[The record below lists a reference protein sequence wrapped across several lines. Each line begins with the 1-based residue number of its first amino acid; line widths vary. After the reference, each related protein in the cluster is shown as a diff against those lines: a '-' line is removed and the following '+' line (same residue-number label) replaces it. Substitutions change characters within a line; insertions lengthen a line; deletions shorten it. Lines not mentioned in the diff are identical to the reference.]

1 MKKSF
6 PIVVAF
12 AITILFFIQLAG
24 TLVESIYILDLMN
37 LQLDEKALGVLFFF
51 VPILLFPLFKRF
63 ARLLVWV
70 TSILLL
76 VVRGLLPYINTSQR
90 MLAAG
95 LGTVAATTL
104 FFLLLSACPGGVTAP
119 RLGLWGAAGLGVAV
133 LLSGF
138 LRTVG
143 YGLDISLI
151 PAGAWLGWIL
161 GLVLVAIIAT
171 LSWEDSK
178 TEQKSGQGITG
189 AIIGVLLLLDLIW
202 FSFSAPAVIVRWT
215 EGNYTLIV
223 ALVSLLA
230 AATTWICITRPQWLD
245 RISASMLLVWNILFT
260 LSLTGTLLAQ
270 HVPFATTPHSAP
282 VVVSSPSLPGQIA
295 LVLTLL
301 LFPVL
306 ILDLRL
312 FITRIAQTSPTAR
325 DLVPGFLIG
334 MLITIV
340 LIFINIFSNVWGYVP
355 PVSMYFRGTFW
366 LTFFLLAGSITL
378 LAWLVPRPVPAT
390 KSISEN
396 SIHWGWGI
404 VLGVLFLG
412 TVIRSLPTERGTAN
426 SADRNSL
433 IVMTYNIQEANDNS
447 GEKSFDR
454 QLALM
459 RQVSPDIISLQ
470 ESDSTRISLNNNDY
484 VRYFA
489 EQLGYHS
496 YYGPRTVTGTYGTAI
511 LSKYPLEDTRTVF
524 SYSDTDEIGI
534 AQAEIEVDD
543 RRITIYDVHPDGS
556 ETAKLVF
563 ARTLLDQSRDKPY
576 VIALGDYN
584 LRDEEEPYQLIGS
597 VFTNAWTSVY
607 PSEIGL
613 DGLDMSGENRID
625 HIFVSPALGVRNP
638 IYIIAS
644 QLSNRSPR
652 TLG

>member
-12 AITILFFIQLAG
+12 AITILLFIQLAG

-133 LLSGF
+133 VLSGF

-161 GLVLVAIIAT
+161 GLVLVAIVAT

-230 AATTWICITRPQWLD
+230 AATTWICITRPQWLE
-245 RISASMLLVWNILFT
+245 RISASILLVWNILFT

-270 HVPFATTPHSAP
+270 HVPFATTPDSAP

-378 LAWLVPRPVPAT
+378 LAWLVPSPVPAT
-390 KSISEN
+390 ESISEN
-396 SIHWGWGI
+396 SIYWGWGI

-447 GEKSFDR
+447 GEKSFD
-454 QLALM
+454 
-459 RQVSPDIISLQ
+459 
-470 ESDSTRISLNNNDY
+470 
-484 VRYFA
+484 
-489 EQLGYHS
+489 S

-584 LRDEEEPYQLIGS
+584 LRDEDEPFQLIGS

-607 PSEIGL
+607 PFEIGL

-638 IYIIAS
+638 IYVLPPDSATDHPVHWAEIFWK
-644 QLSNRSPR
+644 NP
-652 TLG
+652 